1 MSESGAEGA
10 KARRFYRISEL
21 LEGLGTLLEERVG
34 RLWVVG
40 EIAGLHRA
48 SSGHSYFTLKDESG
62 QMRAALFRRAAERV
76 PFELENGLEVVVY
89 AEVSIYAS
97 RGDLQLVVHK
107 VEPRGRGALQLA
119 FEQLRTRLAEEG
131 LFDPDRKRVPPPFPS
146 RVGVVTSPTSAAVRD
161 VIEVSGRRSPSTA
174 LLISPTRVQGE
185 GAEHEIAAAL
195 DAVARQPG
203 VDLVLLVRGGGSL
216 EDLWAFNTEVV
227 ARAIERCPLPVIAG
241 VGHET
246 DLTIADLVSD
256 LRAPTPSAAAEQAFA
271 DRSEAVI
278 LLQRDWR
285 RLVGAM
291 RSRLGQSQQ
300 RLERQRGALRLLSPA
315 SRLETRRRK
324 LSAAALALGRAMVL
338 LGERRRS
345 ALAHRAGQLDSLS
358 PLAVLGRGYG
368 LVTRARDGAIV
379 RRADE
384 IEIGEAMDVR
394 LGSGSLGARVESRQ
408 EEPD

>member
-1 MSESGAEGA
+1 
-10 KARRFYRISEL
+10 
-21 LEGLGTLLEERVG
+21 
-34 RLWVVG
+34 
-40 EIAGLHRA
+40 
-48 SSGHSYFTLKDESG
+48 
-62 QMRAALFRRAAERV
+62 
-76 PFELENGLEVVVY
+76 
-89 AEVSIYAS
+89 
-97 RGDLQLVVHK
+97 
-107 VEPRGRGALQLA
+107 
-119 FEQLRTRLAEEG
+119 
-131 LFDPDRKRVPPPFPS
+131 
-146 RVGVVTSPTSAAVRD
+146 
-161 VIEVSGRRSPSTA
+161 
-174 LLISPTRVQGE
+174 
-185 GAEHEIAAAL
+185 
-195 DAVARQPG
+195 
-203 VDLVLLVRGGGSL
+203 VRGGGSL

-315 SRLETRRRK
+315 ARLETRRRN

-384 IEIGEAMDVR
+384 IEIGETVDVR
-394 LGSGSLGARVESRQ
+394 LGRGRLGARVESRQ